1 MDQGR
6 FVVSILAHAN
16 PKSRCAHLSYLDAVG
31 MAENGSFSK
40 IFPLAGLI
48 WAGPH
53 RNFRLRRAGRARE
66 NPARKSHEYGGPPV
80 PYRQARLQEAPA
92 GGVFRITEKEDS
104 RRRRVLSETRVLR
117 RSPGS
122 ACEWTQPPAAS
133 ARPLRGAAGRA
144 ATLPSPP
151 CYFSQCDSAKT
162 LRLLALPPFPVALLP
177 LCGAALWPSPG
188 VLGLCS
194 LTPFALR
201 PVPGCLGIDS
211 GPPASYD
218 GSHSRPLQWSAA
230 HCDPGHSS
238 GAHCEPAGACCKMAA
253 VGTRTAHPTLE
264 GSCAPHSATPAHAPW
279 TFSGMPCP
287 PPCDPV

>member
-1 MDQGR
+1 MDRG
-6 FVVSILAHAN
+6 
-16 PKSRCAHLSYLDAVG
+16 
-31 MAENGSFSK
+31 
-40 IFPLAGLI
+40 
-48 WAGPH
+48 
-53 RNFRLRRAGRARE
+53 
-66 NPARKSHEYGGPPV
+66 
-80 PYRQARLQEAPA
+80 
-92 GGVFRITEKEDS
+92 
-104 RRRRVLSETRVLR
+104 RVLSETRVLR

-122 ACEWTQPPAAS
+122 ACEWTQRPAAS

-162 LRLLALPPFPVALLP
+162 LRLLALTPFPVAP
-177 LCGAALWPSPG
+177 Q
-188 VLGLCS
+188 VFLGLCP

-211 GPPASYD
+211 GPPAPCN

-230 HCDPGHSS
+230 QCDPGHSS

-264 GSCAPHSATPAHAPW
+264 GSCAPRSATPAYSPW